1 MSTEVEE
8 IHTYSFAHAC
18 IHGDVRST
26 VMTRVGSAFLG
37 QALHVGHIGHFRA
50 CEPCERYLHISIA
63 NGVLCN
69 GICSSE
75 GMMHGSA
82 LSPTDESWWSH
93 DC

>member
-37 QALHVGHIGHFRA
+37 RPFMWVTLGILELASHV
-50 CEPCERYLHISIA
+50 
-63 NGVLCN
+63 
-69 GICSSE
+69 
-75 GMMHGSA
+75 SA
-82 LSPTDESWWSH
+82 TYIFQ
-93 DC
+93 